1 MTMHL
6 ICFDI
11 HDAKRLRNVARQ
23 MENFGVRVQ
32 RSVFE
37 CHLKESELRELQ
49 KRLAAVIDEDVDKV
63 RYYSLCGKDRN
74 AILIDGVGRVT
85 VDADYLLV

>member
-1 MTMHL
+1 
-6 ICFDI
+6 
-11 HDAKRLRNVARQ
+11 

-37 CHLKESELRELQ
+37 CHLNRKELLELQ
-49 KRLAAVIDEDVDKV
+49 KRLAIVINEEEDKV
-63 RYYSLCGKDRN
+63 RYYSLCEKDKN

-85 VDADYLLV
+85 TDVNFVLV

>member
-1 MTMHL
+1 MFL

-11 HDAKRLRNVARQ
+11 HDARRLRNVARQ

-37 CHLKESELRELQ
+37 CHLNRKELLELQ
-49 KRLAAVIDEDVDKV
+49 KRLAIVINEEEDKV
-63 RYYSLCGKDRN
+63 RYYSLCEKDKN

-85 VDADYLLV
+85 TDVNFVLV